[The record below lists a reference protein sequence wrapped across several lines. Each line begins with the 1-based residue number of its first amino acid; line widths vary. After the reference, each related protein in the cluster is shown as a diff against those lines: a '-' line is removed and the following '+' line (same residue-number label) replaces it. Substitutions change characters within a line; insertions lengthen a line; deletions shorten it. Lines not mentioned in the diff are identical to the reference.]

1 MSMDLVMVLRPM
13 SNGWFK
19 RFAQIAVLGL
29 TVVLLVGFG
38 VSCGKK
44 HDNRPSLM
52 SDPRYQ
58 SWQTYTHG
66 RIRLFYAPKH
76 QHESSFE
83 EIATG
88 YDRAVTQVSR
98 LLLIDSLPDTIT
110 VFYFTGPNQGLEL
123 TNHSRPFADSEA
135 VYYWPAFSKGVS
147 LTQYLLKKWSHVE
160 PTNKF
165 LYHGLVA
172 LFDHAGENYHQ
183 TTVEYADDTLF
194 IPLAKLAVDAGINSD
209 IERYQSAE
217 AASFCAFLIA
227 RYGPSNLK
235 SLYESPE
242 PFVDF
247 APRLLQ
253 KPIDSL
259 QSDWL
264 AFARASAPGAAK
276 KP

>member
-1 MSMDLVMVLRPM
+1 M
-13 SNGWFK
+13 SNDFLTIQRRNSSGWFGGAA
-19 RFAQIAVLGL
+19 RIASITLAAVFVL
-29 TVVLLVGFG
+29 GFG

-52 SDPRYQ
+52 SDPRYK

-66 RIRLFYAPKH
+66 RIRLFHAPKH

-88 YDRAVTQVSR
+88 YDRAVTKISQ
-98 LLLIDSLPDTIT
+98 LLVIDSLPDTIT
-110 VFYFTGPNQGLEL
+110 IFYYTGPNQALEM
-123 TNHSRPFADSEA
+123 TDHSRPFADSEA

-147 LTQYLLKKWSHVE
+147 LTQYLLKRWSHVE

-165 LYHGLVA
+165 LWHGLVA

-194 IPLAKLAVDAGINSD
+194 IPLAKLAVDGAINSD

-217 AASFCAFLIA
+217 AASFCAFLLA
-227 RYGPSNLK
+227 RYGAVSLK
-235 SLYESPE
+235 TLYESPE
-242 PFVDF
+242 QFLEF
-247 APRLLQ
+247 APRFLQ

-259 QSDWL
+259 QADWL
-264 AFARASAPGAAK
+264 AFARANAPGAVK
-276 KP
+276 KQ